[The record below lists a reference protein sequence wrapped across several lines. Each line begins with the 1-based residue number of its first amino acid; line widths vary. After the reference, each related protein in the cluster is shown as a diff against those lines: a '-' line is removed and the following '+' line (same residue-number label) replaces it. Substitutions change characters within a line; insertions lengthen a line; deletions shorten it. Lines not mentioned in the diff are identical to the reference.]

1 MQYEGGCV
9 HGWLHDLFE
18 LWGVEVR
25 VRVACAEREDKRGC
39 RLVAFFVWVDAYL
52 KVDNL
57 CLWNVFKFEGARLCL
72 IFLQVW
78 EEKNSV
84 E

>member
-1 MQYEGGCV
+1 MGSRSAGEG
-9 HGWLHDLFE
+9 LLA
-18 LWGVEVR
+18 L
-25 VRVACAEREDKRGC
+25 RENKKRGC
-39 RLVAFFVWVDAYL
+39 RLVAFFVWVDACL

-57 CLWNVFKFEGARLCL
+57 CLCNVFKFEGARLCL